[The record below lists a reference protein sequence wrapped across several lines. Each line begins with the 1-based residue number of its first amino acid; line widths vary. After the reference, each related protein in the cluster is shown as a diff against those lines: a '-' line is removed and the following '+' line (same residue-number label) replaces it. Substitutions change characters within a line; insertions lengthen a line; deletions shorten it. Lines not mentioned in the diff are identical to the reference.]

1 MRLVVLYRM
10 LQSELICESKAEI
23 KVFRQIGNVKV
34 LVSLAMFLA
43 EDFITAQTAPDDV
56 RTSMNFNVGIHW
68 KISLATIMHP
78 RSLKLNLN
86 FHTYSCQ

>member
-1 MRLVVLYRM
+1 MSIRHVSRSFKKLRVDRMRLVVLYRM

-56 RTSMNFNVGIHW
+56 RTSMNFNVGIH
-68 KISLATIMHP
+68 
-78 RSLKLNLN
+78 
-86 FHTYSCQ
+86 